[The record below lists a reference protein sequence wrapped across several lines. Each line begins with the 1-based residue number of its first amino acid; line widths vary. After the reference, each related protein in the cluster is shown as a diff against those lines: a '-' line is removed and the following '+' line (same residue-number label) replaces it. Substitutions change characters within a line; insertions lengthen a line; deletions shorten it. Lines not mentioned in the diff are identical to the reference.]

1 MGKRS
6 NIIKN
11 IVVLAFFFTL
21 GYQGYKLIGQ
31 YIHENAVLRQITAR
45 LEADS
50 RAAEVLVTGV
60 NYSEAEQKTYTT
72 IKFLEYDSR
81 GNPLEPKYFTFS
93 GNIIQFQSLVVRF
106 DDIHVRQ
113 GDRLKGKSVY
123 LFWKVFMLDAKNT
136 QEYDIT
142 KINEVPQGYKLEAG
156 QRLLPRR
163 GPLAAGRDNA
173 VEAAFWARF
182 WEYALDPS
190 PQGASG
196 RTAKLE
202 GIKNAQ
208 IEAPG
213 VMFVPGILYTIKIE
227 HDGGLRI
234 DASPLAGILR
244 GETIP

>member
-1 MGKRS
+1 MK
-6 NIIKN
+6 KKLT
-11 IVVLAFFFTL
+11 IVKDIVILALFFTL
-21 GYQGYKLIGQ
+21 GYQGYKLVGQ
-31 YIHENAVLRQITAR
+31 YLYENAVLKQIITR

-106 DDIHVRQ
+106 DDLHVRQ
-113 GDRLKGKSVY
+113 GDRLKGKSAY
-123 LFWKVFMLDAKNT
+123 LFWKVFMLDGKNT

-142 KINEVPQGYKLEAG
+142 KVNEVPQGYKLEAV
-156 QRLLPRR
+156 
-163 GPLAAGRDNA
+163 DNP
-173 VEAAFWARF
+173 VETRFWARF
-182 WEYALDPS
+182 WEYALDP
-190 PQGASG
+190 

-244 GETIP
+244 GEKIP